1 MPKISFKA
9 ITYREQQFD
18 LPVNALGGERNAPKL
33 KPADELLLDWA
44 YDTAG
49 TSELEAI
56 GIYHDRAGVLC
67 TCVRAQIK
75 RFITNS
81 SGHYS
86 SLESSYGKN
95 GLAPVPELVSP
106 LKIMPSGIKINI
118 LQVPKSLELFELYLH
133 HLAATAGPET
143 QVACVFQT
151 RYFTPKLVE
160 IAGKYATEVKQSR
173 AYKKARLLLLSDFI
187 PAASTAVPVSEVSYG
202 DVTYQQYPGVFSAN
216 HIDYATQFMLDEWA
230 TNVRL
235 TEIDAPLEILDVG
248 CGNGIIGDHLLGR
261 YPEARLT
268 ATDISQVAIDSTR
281 LNLANHGYQD
291 RARVMIAA
299 AISEIEEP
307 KRFDLIVTNPPFHD
321 EYQTDISV
329 SLDLFLQATERLS
342 ASGYLVVVAN
352 RHLNYLT
359 HLRRYFDEVTTVAEN
374 EKFIVYRSR

>member
-1 MPKISFKA
+1 
-9 ITYREQQFD
+9 
-18 LPVNALGGERNAPKL
+18 
-33 KPADELLLDWA
+33 
-44 YDTAG
+44 
-49 TSELEAI
+49 
-56 GIYHDRAGVLC
+56 
-67 TCVRAQIK
+67 
-75 RFITNS
+75 
-81 SGHYS
+81 
-86 SLESSYGKN
+86 
-95 GLAPVPELVSP
+95 
-106 LKIMPSGIKINI
+106 
-118 LQVPKSLELFELYLH
+118 
-133 HLAATAGPET
+133 
-143 QVACVFQT
+143 
-151 RYFTPKLVE
+151 
-160 IAGKYATEVKQSR
+160 
-173 AYKKARLLLLSDFI
+173 
-187 PAASTAVPVSEVSYG
+187 
-202 DVTYQQYPGVFSAN
+202 
-216 HIDYATQFMLDEWA
+216 MLDEWA